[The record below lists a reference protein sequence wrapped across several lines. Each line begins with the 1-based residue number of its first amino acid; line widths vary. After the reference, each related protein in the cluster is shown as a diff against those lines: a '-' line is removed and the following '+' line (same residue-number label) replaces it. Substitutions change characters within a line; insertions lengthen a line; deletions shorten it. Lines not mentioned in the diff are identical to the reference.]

1 MEQNE
6 SMFKKEI
13 FNVTAAAVLVR
24 LTDNTFHEL
33 LIEQDIMKSQI
44 EKILEFCRWSSG
56 KILISPNVFYVH
68 SGFKPLVWEQLPG
81 YIWLADGP
89 YFAFQIDFC
98 EDGWSESDDNYMYMA
113 QRNDADEPDC
123 EYFLT
128 LDEAKAHC
136 EKLYHEDMDRFVR
149 FLC

>member
-1 MEQNE
+1 ME
-6 SMFKKEI
+6 MKKVPIKQIAVFTEFTDGTWREVLQPQELMLSQTERLYNFSRGTNGNVCISDTVIHI
-13 FNVTAAAVLVR
+13 FST
-24 LTDNTFHEL
+24 
-33 LIEQDIMKSQI
+33 
-44 EKILEFCRWSSG
+44 
-56 KILISPNVFYVH
+56 Y
-68 SGFKPLVWEQLPG
+68 KPLNWQQLPG

-113 QRNDADEPDC
+113 MRNDADEPDC

-128 LDEAKAHC
+128 LEEAKAHC
-136 EKLYHEDMDRFVR
+136 EQLYHEDMDRFAR

>member
-1 MEQNE
+1 MEMKNLADE
-6 SMFKKEI
+6 KVFIKKMVVFSQLSDGTYREI
-13 FNVTAAAVLVR
+13 MLDDHIIKAMMDACKGEDGVSHF
-24 LTDNTFHEL
+24 
-33 LIEQDIMKSQI
+33 IG
-44 EKILEFCRWSSG
+44 SSHVSY
-56 KILISPNVFYVH
+56 IFSTY
-68 SGFKPLVWEQLPG
+68 KPLNWQQLPG

-136 EKLYHEDMDRFVR
+136 EKLYREDMDRFSR

>member
-1 MEQNE
+1 MEMKKTTIKKIAVVTEFTDGTWREVLQPQE
-6 SMFKKEI
+6 IMFSPTERLYNFSRGTNGKVCISDTVIHI
-13 FNVTAAAVLVR
+13 FST
-24 LTDNTFHEL
+24 
-33 LIEQDIMKSQI
+33 
-44 EKILEFCRWSSG
+44 
-56 KILISPNVFYVH
+56 Y
-68 SGFKPLVWEQLPG
+68 KPLDWKQLPG

-98 EDGWSESDDNYMYMA
+98 EDGWSEADDDNYMYMA
-113 QRNDADEPDC
+113 MRNDADEPDC

-128 LDEAKAHC
+128 LDDAKAHC

>member
-1 MEQNE
+1 ME
-6 SMFKKEI
+6 
-13 FNVTAAAVLVR
+13 
-24 LTDNTFHEL
+24 
-33 LIEQDIMKSQI
+33 
-44 EKILEFCRWSSG
+44 
-56 KILISPNVFYVH
+56 Y
-68 SGFKPLVWEQLPG
+68 KPLNWQQLPG

-136 EKLYHEDMDRFVR
+136 EKLYREGMDRFSR

>member
-1 MEQNE
+1 MEMKKVPIKQIAVFTEYPDGTWREVLQPQGIME
-6 SMFKKEI
+6 SQTERLYNFSRHPDGKVYISDSI
-13 FNVTAAAVLVR
+13 FR
-24 LTDNTFHEL
+24 
-33 LIEQDIMKSQI
+33 
-44 EKILEFCRWSSG
+44 ILHANS
-56 KILISPNVFYVH
+56 Y
-68 SGFKPLVWEQLPG
+68 KPLSWQQLPG

-136 EKLYHEDMDRFVR
+136 EKLYREDMDRFVR